1 MISGGGTGGH
11 VYPALAVVEALFANS
26 RSPVADRQS
35 PDDTRHAICYIGSE
49 GGVEQELVARA
60 GLPFRAIPAG
70 GLHGLA
76 PWAVAR
82 NTLRLARGF
91 LQVWKLAAEWKPEV
105 LFVTGGF
112 VSAPVALACW
122 LRRVPILVYLPD
134 IEPGWAIQFLSRLA
148 TRIAVTA
155 EASRK
160 FFPAR
165 KAFVTGYP
173 VRQEVLK
180 ARGAKSEALAHFGL
194 DASLKTI
201 LFAGGSKG
209 AQTLNRPFSKML
221 DQVLSRWQVIHL
233 SGKTDADEMRARRE
247 QLSDELKARY
257 KLFTYLHG
265 EEMGLALAAADVVVS
280 RAGASILGEF
290 PLMGLPAILAPYQ
303 FAWRYQKVNAD
314 YLVEQGAAVR
324 LDTET
329 LDQTLWP
336 ALEDLL
342 GDEARRTA
350 MQERARALARPEAA
364 ANLAAQLR
372 TLAGAA

>member
-1 MISGGGTGGH
+1 
-11 VYPALAVVEALFANS
+11 VV
-26 RSPVADRQS
+26 
-35 PDDTRHAICYIGSE
+35 CYIGSE
-49 GGVEQELVARA
+49 RGVEQELVTRA
-60 GLPFRAIPAG
+60 GLPFEAIPAG

-76 PWAVAR
+76 PWAIAR
-82 NTLRLARGF
+82 NILRLARGL
-91 LQVWKLAAEWKPEV
+91 LQVWKLAVEWKPEV

-160 FFPAR
+160 FLPAR
-165 KAFVTGYP
+165 KVVVTGYP
-173 VRQEVLK
+173 VRQQVLK
-180 ARGAKSEALAHFGL
+180 ARGIKSEALAHFGL

-201 LFAGGSKG
+201 LFVGGSKG
-209 AQTLNRPFSKML
+209 AQTLNRPFGKML
-221 DQVLSRWQVIHL
+221 DQVLSRWQVIHI
-233 SGKTDADEMRARRE
+233 SGKTGVDEMRMRYE

-257 KLFTYLHG
+257 RLFAYLHS

-324 LDTET
+324 LDAET
-329 LDQTLWP
+329 IDQTLWP
-336 ALEDLL
+336 ALKGLL
-342 GDEARRTA
+342 DDEARWTE
-350 MQERARALARPEAA
+350 MQQRARALAQPDAA
-364 ANLAAQLR
+364 ANLAAQLQA
-372 TLAGAA
+372 LAGRHDEA